1 VAAARAARPT
11 DAPRAPDE
19 GCNQKSSSEVIMRAS
34 RAHDEGGNQRCN
46 EGSSVVLSGHQP
58 ARCAARLLRDHL
70 LAGEHVTSQRDQ
82 GAIKGPSRRD
92 HLLAHAAHREHV
104 ASQRDLAR
112 HRGIRACQPACEE
125 RCERHKHSCSGGG
138 AVLPDCARG
147 EVHLMREAISR
158 PLACKQPLAIRL
170 AIRGHQWPTVAI
182 SGRQ

>member
-1 VAAARAARPT
+1 
-11 DAPRAPDE
+11 
-19 GCNQKSSSEVIMRAS
+19 
-34 RAHDEGGNQRCN
+34 
-46 EGSSVVLSGHQP
+46 VVLNGHQP

-104 ASQRDLAR
+104 TSQRDQGAIKGPSRRDHLLAHAAHREHVTSQRDLAR

-125 RCERHKHSCSGGG
+125 RCERHKHRCSGGG